1 MSLVDKLTK
10 YLRVPE
16 DRRLKANVDRLV
28 TMNQEITRTPYMGF
42 YYCGLAYR
50 HSEAPPG
57 QMPYPE
63 LSPELYDEGD
73 FHRQSVETVAND
85 IQAIRQSILALV
97 RTCLDLQDIRDAL
110 PECLVQAVGTELTR
124 LKRTRPP
131 AWSLEEGSRAHRQY
145 LKILPKIEFFATAR
159 LMY

>member
-1 MSLVDKLTK
+1 MDLVNKLTS
-10 YLRVPE
+10 YLRAPE
-16 DRRLKANVDRLV
+16 DRRIKTNVDRLV
-28 TMNQEITRTPYMGF
+28 SLNQEITRSPYMGF
-42 YYCGLAYR
+42 YYRGMAYR

-63 LSPELYDEGD
+63 ISPELYNEADA
-73 FHRQSVETVAND
+73 HILSVQGVSDD

-110 PECLVQAVGTELTR
+110 PECLVQAVGSELTK
-124 LKRTRPP
+124 LKRTRDP
-131 AWSLEEGSRAHRQY
+131 AWSLERDSRAYRQY
-145 LKILPKIEFFATAR
+145 LKILPKIEFFAASR